1 MIAPGLPL
9 YAVVREEPS
18 TGILEIL
25 SCGQNADFAE
35 ARMDDYRLTSS
46 GKRRKVTRV
55 RLVVAEV
62 LEEYEEQSVTK

>member
-1 MIAPGLPL
+1 MIAPGYPL
-9 YAVVREEPS
+9 FAVVREDPS
-18 TGILEIL
+18 TGILEVL
-25 SCGQNADFAE
+25 SCGQNEAFAE